1 VGRPAVARAARLPGP
16 PAPGRPGPGAGHL
29 ARPLY
34 EFTGQLA
41 SFSPPTAEQQAL
53 FAAVAAD
60 QAETDRFFGV
70 MTGAAYHPLVVQ
82 PPGIPRSPRRRPSG
96 RPPPLPRHLRTTGVG
111 WLIAAGVL
119 AAASV
124 AAFAGGWRG
133 LGLAVTVAEAA
144 LAGWLAGLDAP
155 GLLGAMRALD
165 ALGSWTAI
173 TVLLWGLL
181 GALLV
186 FRRLRQLLVVLGAWM
201 AQGFLVQ

>member
-70 MTGAAYHPLVVQ
+70 MTGAVPLADYF
-82 PPGIPRSPRRRPSG
+82 SPRNLLRLLGPRAMARLLVGRLRRP
-96 RPPPLPRHLRTTGVG
+96 RP
-111 WLIAAGVL
+111 
-119 AAASV
+119 AAAPQ
-124 AAFAGGWRG
+124 AA
-133 LGLAVTVAEAA
+133 AVE
-144 LAGWLAGLDAP
+144 
-155 GLLGAMRALD
+155 
-165 ALGSWTAI
+165 S
-173 TVLLWGLL
+173 
-181 GALLV
+181 
-186 FRRLRQLLVVLGAWM
+186 
-201 AQGFLVQ
+201 